1 MTVLEFDTSVV
12 ATAEDGRAVLV
23 FFVRGGDV
31 VQVILRGSRAAAT
44 ALLQN
49 LAAVLEPGAE

>member
-23 FFVRGGDV
+23 FFIRSGDV
-31 VQVILRGSRAAAT
+31 VQVILRGSRSAAT

-49 LAAVLEPGAE
+49 LATVLEPDDE